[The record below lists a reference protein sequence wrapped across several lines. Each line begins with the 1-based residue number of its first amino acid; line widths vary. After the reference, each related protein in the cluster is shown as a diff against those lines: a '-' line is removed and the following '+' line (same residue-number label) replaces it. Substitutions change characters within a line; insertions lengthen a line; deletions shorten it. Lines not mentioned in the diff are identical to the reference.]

1 MRNIESLQKKTL
13 RKSEKLHLVPS
24 SKVEPEVTT
33 TDKTTSKNS
42 SISESE
48 LFVDTN
54 PGIEKKAMKVPMSW
68 KMPEMCPEF
77 GL

>member
-1 MRNIESLQKKTL
+1 MRNLENLQKKTL
-13 RKSEKLHLVPS
+13 GKSEKLHLVPS
-24 SKVEPEVTT
+24 STVDSGVTT
-33 TDKTTSKNS
+33 PDKTISKNG
-42 SISESE
+42 SIAESE

-54 PGIEKKAMKVPMSW
+54 PGIEKKIMKVPMSW

>member
-1 MRNIESLQKKTL
+1 MRNLESLQKKAL
-13 RKSEKLHLVPS
+13 GKSEKLHLVPS
-24 SKVEPEVTT
+24 STVEPEVTT
-33 TDKTTSKNS
+33 PDKTTSKNG
-42 SISESE
+42 SIAESDF
-48 LFVDTN
+48 FVDTN

>member
-1 MRNIESLQKKTL
+1 MRNLESLQKKTL
-13 RKSEKLHLVPS
+13 GKSEKLYLATS
-24 SKVEPEVTT
+24 SAVEPEVTT
-33 TDKTTSKNS
+33 ADKITSKNG

>member
-1 MRNIESLQKKTL
+1 MRNLESLQKKTL
-13 RKSEKLHLVPS
+13 GKSKKLHLVPS

-33 TDKTTSKNS
+33 PGKTTIKND

-48 LFVDTN
+48 LFVNTDL
-54 PGIEKKAMKVPMSW
+54 GIEKRAMKVPMSW